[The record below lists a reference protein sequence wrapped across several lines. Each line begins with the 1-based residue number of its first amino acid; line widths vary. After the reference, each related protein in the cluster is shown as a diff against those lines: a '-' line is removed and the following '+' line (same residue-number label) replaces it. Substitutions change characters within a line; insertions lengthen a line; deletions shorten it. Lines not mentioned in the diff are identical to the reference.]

1 MVAWPSALGQ
11 NIMVARKYG
20 RGGFSPYGQQ
30 EAEKRGSLTR
40 YIFQSRTFGDLLP
53 SARTHLKVSTTSQ
66 ESASIWGP
74 SVQHISLWGH
84 CIFKSEQTGSKF
96 EKNLR
101 RKGVLCSHVVKTLTC
116 SLESVKEVDMCVH
129 ICSHMGRMGR
139 CLIHMPVSKKSA
151 SLFSEHFGFKLPPEA
166 GS

>member
-74 SVQHISLWGH
+74 SVQHISL
-84 CIFKSEQTGSKF
+84 
-96 EKNLR
+96 R